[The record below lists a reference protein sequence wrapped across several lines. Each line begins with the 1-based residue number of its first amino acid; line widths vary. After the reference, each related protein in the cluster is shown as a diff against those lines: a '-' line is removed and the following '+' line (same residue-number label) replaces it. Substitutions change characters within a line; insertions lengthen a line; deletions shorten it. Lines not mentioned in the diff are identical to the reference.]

1 MRQWH
6 YTGDTWNIRFIFKSI
21 TIWLP
26 HILPDCL
33 LSLYI
38 GCLGR
43 KRFLMV
49 AYWSFIAI
57 FVSQT
62 NIDKYMAVHRDD
74 SERFRRLS
82 TLGRIGW
89 WEADF
94 SSRQY
99 LCSEYVCKLLGLE
112 GEYLSFE
119 DFGKMIR
126 EDYRA
131 RISREFLAIQNME
144 VYEQT
149 FPIYSTEGVVWVYSR
164 VGYKEHLP
172 DGTLKA
178 FGVLQRV
185 EMPKEEAAKQALQR
199 VNDLLYRQTSI
210 SHSLFRFL
218 KDEDISA
225 GIYDILKDILDF
237 FRGGRVY
244 IFQYDEKCQ
253 YQSCTYEVVA
263 PGVAPEKE
271 MLQGVYTDSLPWW
284 TSQIMA
290 QKPVLLETLRQL
302 PEHAY
307 AEYEILA
314 KQNIKSLMVTPLVAN
329 DQVWGYMG
337 IDLVDRTRMW
347 TNEDYQWF
355 SSLANV
361 ISICIELRKT
371 KDEAVRER
379 TFLSNLFRYMPLGY
393 VRMSIVCDEKDNP
406 YGYYVTDA
414 NSIFADLLG
423 KPVSAFIGKTASSF
437 SGEAAPKLEY
447 LLDIVNTG
455 THKEIDICFELTNK
469 HCHVVIYSP
478 EKNEVVALFLDT
490 TDSVQTHQAL
500 DHSEK
505 LFKNIFANIPAGVEI
520 YDKDGFLVDINNKDM
535 EIFGV
540 RDKQDVIGVNLFEN
554 PNVSAQLAER
564 IQTEDMVDFRLNYAF
579 DQTEGYYSTSKQ
591 PKDVIHLY
599 TKVSKVYDSKGNF
612 TGYAMINI
620 DNTERIDAMSRICDF
635 ENFFLLISDYAKV
648 GYAKLNLLDRKG
660 YAIKQWYKNMGEDEN
675 TQLADVVGI
684 YSKMYP
690 SDRRRMLEFFCKARV
705 GEAKHFQG
713 EMRIERPGEKGKWNW
728 VRTNVVV
735 NLFEPENGQIELIGV
750 NYDITELK
758 ETEAMLIEAKEKAE
772 TADRLKSAFLA
783 NMSHEIR
790 TPLNAI
796 VGFSSLMGETED
808 MEEKRQYMAIIEEN
822 NDLLLQLIS
831 DILDLSKI
839 EAGTFD
845 FVEKELDVN
854 VLCEDIVRFMK
865 MKAKPGV
872 EVLFDRHLP
881 ECRIVSDRNRLNQ
894 VIANFVNNAIKFTT
908 AGSIRVGYDKV
919 DETHLRFYV
928 ADTGLGIEPEMQA
941 QIFDRFIKLNTFV
954 HGTGLGLSISKS
966 IIEQLG
972 GTIGVDSEPGKG
984 SCFWFVLPIV

>member
-1 MRQWH
+1 
-6 YTGDTWNIRFIFKSI
+6 
-21 TIWLP
+21 
-26 HILPDCL
+26 
-33 LSLYI
+33 
-38 GCLGR
+38 
-43 KRFLMV
+43 
-49 AYWSFIAI
+49 
-57 FVSQT
+57 
-62 NIDKYMAVHRDD
+62 MAVHRDD

-82 TLGRIGW
+82 ILGRIGW

-144 VYEQT
+144 VYEHT

-244 IFQYDEKCQ
+244 IFQYDEKCR

-271 MLQGVYTDSLPWW
+271 MLQGVQADSLPWW

-290 QKPVLLETLRQL
+290 QKPVLLETLGQL

-314 KQNIKSLMVTPLVAN
+314 RQNIKSLMVTPLVAN

-414 NSIFADLLG
+414 NSIFADFLG
-423 KPVSAFIGKTASSF
+423 KPASAFIGKTASSF
-437 SGEAAPKLEY
+437 SREAAPRLEY
-447 LLDIVNTG
+447 LLEIVNTG
-455 THKEIDICFELTNK
+455 THKEMDMCFELTNK

-490 TDSVQTHQAL
+490 TDSVQTHLAL

-690 SDRRRMLEFFCKARV
+690 SDRRRMLDFFSKARV

-796 VGFSSLMGETED
+796 VGFSSLMGETGD

-908 AGSIRVGYDKV
+908 AGSIRVGYNKV

>member
-1 MRQWH
+1 
-6 YTGDTWNIRFIFKSI
+6 
-21 TIWLP
+21 
-26 HILPDCL
+26 
-33 LSLYI
+33 
-38 GCLGR
+38 
-43 KRFLMV
+43 MV

-149 FPIYSTEGVVWVYSR
+149 FPIYSTEGVAWVYSR

-928 ADTGLGIEPEMQA
+928 ADTGLGIEPEMQT

-984 SCFWFVLPIV
+984 SCFWFVLPIYSMEMCQNTHSPQITQINTTQSS

>member
-1 MRQWH
+1 M
-6 YTGDTWNIRFIFKSI
+6 
-21 TIWLP
+21 
-26 HILPDCL
+26 
-33 LSLYI
+33 
-38 GCLGR
+38 
-43 KRFLMV
+43 
-49 AYWSFIAI
+49 AI

-82 TLGRIGW
+82 ILGRIGW

-126 EDYRA
+126 EDYRT

-199 VNDLLYRQTSI
+199 VNNLLYRQTSI

-244 IFQYDEKCQ
+244 IFQYDEKCR

-271 MLQGVYTDSLPWW
+271 MLQGVQADSLPWW

-290 QKPVLLETLRQL
+290 QKPVLLETLGQL

-314 KQNIKSLMVTPLVAN
+314 RQNIKSLMVTPLVAN

-414 NSIFADLLG
+414 NSIFADFLG
-423 KPVSAFIGKTASSF
+423 KPASTFIGKTASSF
-437 SGEAAPKLEY
+437 SREAAPRLEY

-455 THKEIDICFELTNK
+455 THKEMDMCFELTNK

-490 TDSVQTHQAL
+490 TDSVQTHLAL

-579 DQTEGYYSTSKQ
+579 DRTEGYYSTSKQ

-660 YAIKQWYKNMGEDEN
+660 YAIKQWYKNMGEDED
-675 TQLADVVGI
+675 TPLVEVVGI
-684 YSKMYP
+684 YNKMHP
-690 SDRRRMLEFFCKARV
+690 QDRVRVLAFFEKAKR
-705 GEAKHFQG
+705 
-713 EMRIERPGEKGKWNW
+713 GEKGKWNW

-796 VGFSSLMGETED
+796 VGFSSLMGETGD

-872 EVLFDRHLP
+872 EVLFDHHLP

>member
-1 MRQWH
+1 M
-6 YTGDTWNIRFIFKSI
+6 
-21 TIWLP
+21 
-26 HILPDCL
+26 
-33 LSLYI
+33 
-38 GCLGR
+38 
-43 KRFLMV
+43 
-49 AYWSFIAI
+49 AI

-82 TLGRIGW
+82 ILGRIGW

-126 EDYRA
+126 EDYRT
-131 RISREFLAIQNME
+131 RISREFLAME

-199 VNDLLYRQTSI
+199 VNNLLYRQTSI

-244 IFQYDEKCQ
+244 IFQYDEKCR

-271 MLQGVYTDSLPWW
+271 MLQGVQADSLPWW

-290 QKPVLLETLRQL
+290 QKPVLLETLGQL

-314 KQNIKSLMVTPLVAN
+314 RQNIKSLMVTPLVAN

-414 NSIFADLLG
+414 NSIFADFLG
-423 KPVSAFIGKTASSF
+423 KPASTFIGKTASSF
-437 SGEAAPKLEY
+437 SREAAPRLEY

-455 THKEIDICFELTNK
+455 THKEMDMCFELTNK

-490 TDSVQTHQAL
+490 TDSVQTHLAL

-579 DQTEGYYSTSKQ
+579 DRTEGYYSTSKQ

-690 SDRRRMLEFFCKARV
+690 SDRRRMLDFFSKARV

-796 VGFSSLMGETED
+796 VGFSSLMGETGD

>member
-1 MRQWH
+1 M
-6 YTGDTWNIRFIFKSI
+6 
-21 TIWLP
+21 
-26 HILPDCL
+26 
-33 LSLYI
+33 
-38 GCLGR
+38 
-43 KRFLMV
+43 
-49 AYWSFIAI
+49 
-57 FVSQT
+57 
-62 NIDKYMAVHRDD
+62 
-74 SERFRRLS
+74 
-82 TLGRIGW
+82 
-89 WEADF
+89 
-94 SSRQY
+94 
-99 LCSEYVCKLLGLE
+99 
-112 GEYLSFE
+112 
-119 DFGKMIR
+119 
-126 EDYRA
+126 
-131 RISREFLAIQNME
+131 
-144 VYEQT
+144 
-149 FPIYSTEGVVWVYSR
+149 
-164 VGYKEHLP
+164 
-172 DGTLKA
+172 
-178 FGVLQRV
+178 
-185 EMPKEEAAKQALQR
+185 
-199 VNDLLYRQTSI
+199 
-210 SHSLFRFL
+210 
-218 KDEDISA
+218 
-225 GIYDILKDILDF
+225 
-237 FRGGRVY
+237 
-244 IFQYDEKCQ
+244 
-253 YQSCTYEVVA
+253 
-263 PGVAPEKE
+263 
-271 MLQGVYTDSLPWW
+271 
-284 TSQIMA
+284 
-290 QKPVLLETLRQL
+290 
-302 PEHAY
+302 
-307 AEYEILA
+307 
-314 KQNIKSLMVTPLVAN
+314 
-329 DQVWGYMG
+329 
-337 IDLVDRTRMW
+337 
-347 TNEDYQWF
+347 
-355 SSLANV
+355 
-361 ISICIELRKT
+361 
-371 KDEAVRER
+371 
-379 TFLSNLFRYMPLGY
+379 
-393 VRMSIVCDEKDNP
+393 
-406 YGYYVTDA
+406 
-414 NSIFADLLG
+414 
-423 KPVSAFIGKTASSF
+423 SF
-437 SGEAAPKLEY
+437 SREAAPRLEY
-447 LLDIVNTG
+447 LLEIVNTG
-455 THKEIDICFELTNK
+455 THKEMDMCFELTNK

-490 TDSVQTHQAL
+490 TDSVQTHLAL

-579 DQTEGYYSTSKQ
+579 DRTEGYYSTSKQ

-690 SDRRRMLEFFCKARV
+690 SDRRRMLDFFSKARV

-796 VGFSSLMGETED
+796 VGFSSLMGETGD

-854 VLCEDIVRFMK
+854 MLCEDIVRFMK

-908 AGSIRVGYDKV
+908 AGSIRVGYNKV

>member
-1 MRQWH
+1 M
-6 YTGDTWNIRFIFKSI
+6 
-21 TIWLP
+21 
-26 HILPDCL
+26 
-33 LSLYI
+33 
-38 GCLGR
+38 
-43 KRFLMV
+43 
-49 AYWSFIAI
+49 
-57 FVSQT
+57 
-62 NIDKYMAVHRDD
+62 
-74 SERFRRLS
+74 
-82 TLGRIGW
+82 
-89 WEADF
+89 
-94 SSRQY
+94 
-99 LCSEYVCKLLGLE
+99 
-112 GEYLSFE
+112 
-119 DFGKMIR
+119 
-126 EDYRA
+126 
-131 RISREFLAIQNME
+131 
-144 VYEQT
+144 
-149 FPIYSTEGVVWVYSR
+149 
-164 VGYKEHLP
+164 
-172 DGTLKA
+172 
-178 FGVLQRV
+178 
-185 EMPKEEAAKQALQR
+185 
-199 VNDLLYRQTSI
+199 
-210 SHSLFRFL
+210 
-218 KDEDISA
+218 
-225 GIYDILKDILDF
+225 
-237 FRGGRVY
+237 
-244 IFQYDEKCQ
+244 
-253 YQSCTYEVVA
+253 VA

-271 MLQGVYTDSLPWW
+271 MLQGVQADSLPWW

-290 QKPVLLETLRQL
+290 QKPVLLETLGQL

-314 KQNIKSLMVTPLVAN
+314 RQNIKSLMVTPLVAN

-414 NSIFADLLG
+414 NSIFADFLG
-423 KPVSAFIGKTASSF
+423 KPASAFIGKTASSF
-437 SGEAAPKLEY
+437 SREAAPRLEY
-447 LLDIVNTG
+447 LLEIVNTG
-455 THKEIDICFELTNK
+455 THKEMDMCFELTNK

-490 TDSVQTHQAL
+490 TDSVQTHLAL

-564 IQTEDMVDFRLNYAF
+564 IRTEDMVDFRLNYAF
-579 DQTEGYYSTSKQ
+579 DRTEGYYSTSKQ

-690 SDRRRMLEFFCKARV
+690 SDRRRMLDFFSKARV

-796 VGFSSLMGETED
+796 VGFSSLMGETGD

-854 VLCEDIVRFMK
+854 MLCEDIVRFMK

>member
-1 MRQWH
+1 M
-6 YTGDTWNIRFIFKSI
+6 
-21 TIWLP
+21 
-26 HILPDCL
+26 
-33 LSLYI
+33 
-38 GCLGR
+38 
-43 KRFLMV
+43 
-49 AYWSFIAI
+49 
-57 FVSQT
+57 
-62 NIDKYMAVHRDD
+62 
-74 SERFRRLS
+74 
-82 TLGRIGW
+82 
-89 WEADF
+89 
-94 SSRQY
+94 
-99 LCSEYVCKLLGLE
+99 
-112 GEYLSFE
+112 
-119 DFGKMIR
+119 
-126 EDYRA
+126 
-131 RISREFLAIQNME
+131 
-144 VYEQT
+144 
-149 FPIYSTEGVVWVYSR
+149 
-164 VGYKEHLP
+164 
-172 DGTLKA
+172 
-178 FGVLQRV
+178 
-185 EMPKEEAAKQALQR
+185 
-199 VNDLLYRQTSI
+199 
-210 SHSLFRFL
+210 
-218 KDEDISA
+218 
-225 GIYDILKDILDF
+225 
-237 FRGGRVY
+237 
-244 IFQYDEKCQ
+244 
-253 YQSCTYEVVA
+253 VA

-271 MLQGVYTDSLPWW
+271 MLQGVQADSLPWW

-290 QKPVLLETLRQL
+290 QKPVLLETLGQL

-314 KQNIKSLMVTPLVAN
+314 RQNIKSLMVTPLVAN

-414 NSIFADLLG
+414 NSIFADFLG
-423 KPVSAFIGKTASSF
+423 KPASTFIGKTASSF
-437 SGEAAPKLEY
+437 SREAAPRLEY

-455 THKEIDICFELTNK
+455 THKEMDMCFELTNK

-490 TDSVQTHQAL
+490 TDSVQTHLAL

-579 DQTEGYYSTSKQ
+579 DRTEGYYSTSKQ

-796 VGFSSLMGETED
+796 VGFSSLMGETGD
-808 MEEKRQYMAIIEEN
+808 IEEKRQYMAIIEEN

-872 EVLFDRHLP
+872 EVLFDHHLP

-908 AGSIRVGYDKV
+908 AGSIRVGYNKV

>member
-1 MRQWH
+1 
-6 YTGDTWNIRFIFKSI
+6 
-21 TIWLP
+21 
-26 HILPDCL
+26 
-33 LSLYI
+33 
-38 GCLGR
+38 
-43 KRFLMV
+43 
-49 AYWSFIAI
+49 
-57 FVSQT
+57 
-62 NIDKYMAVHRDD
+62 MAVHRDD

-82 TLGRIGW
+82 ILGRIGW

-126 EDYRA
+126 EDYRT

-244 IFQYDEKCQ
+244 IFQYDEKCR

-271 MLQGVYTDSLPWW
+271 MLQGVQADSLPWW

-290 QKPVLLETLRQL
+290 QKPVLLETLGQL

-314 KQNIKSLMVTPLVAN
+314 RQNIKSLMVTPLVAN

-414 NSIFADLLG
+414 NSIFADFLG
-423 KPVSAFIGKTASSF
+423 KPASTFIGKTASSF
-437 SGEAAPKLEY
+437 SREAAPRLEY
-447 LLDIVNTG
+447 LLEIVNTG
-455 THKEIDICFELTNK
+455 THKEMDMCFELTNK

-490 TDSVQTHQAL
+490 TDSVQTHLAL

-579 DQTEGYYSTSKQ
+579 DRTEGYYSTSKQ
-591 PKDVIHLY
+591 PKDVSFPDLARR
-599 TKVSKVYDSKGNF
+599 F
-612 TGYAMINI
+612 
-620 DNTERIDAMSRICDF
+620 
-635 ENFFLLISDYAKV
+635 FFL
-648 GYAKLNLLDRKG
+648 
-660 YAIKQWYKNMGEDEN
+660 
-675 TQLADVVGI
+675 
-684 YSKMYP
+684 
-690 SDRRRMLEFFCKARV
+690 
-705 GEAKHFQG
+705 
-713 EMRIERPGEKGKWNW
+713 
-728 VRTNVVV
+728 
-735 NLFEPENGQIELIGV
+735 
-750 NYDITELK
+750 
-758 ETEAMLIEAKEKAE
+758 
-772 TADRLKSAFLA
+772 
-783 NMSHEIR
+783 
-790 TPLNAI
+790 
-796 VGFSSLMGETED
+796 
-808 MEEKRQYMAIIEEN
+808 
-822 NDLLLQLIS
+822 
-831 DILDLSKI
+831 
-839 EAGTFD
+839 
-845 FVEKELDVN
+845 
-854 VLCEDIVRFMK
+854 
-865 MKAKPGV
+865 
-872 EVLFDRHLP
+872 
-881 ECRIVSDRNRLNQ
+881 
-894 VIANFVNNAIKFTT
+894 
-908 AGSIRVGYDKV
+908 
-919 DETHLRFYV
+919 
-928 ADTGLGIEPEMQA
+928 
-941 QIFDRFIKLNTFV
+941 
-954 HGTGLGLSISKS
+954 
-966 IIEQLG
+966 
-972 GTIGVDSEPGKG
+972 
-984 SCFWFVLPIV
+984 

>member
-1 MRQWH
+1 
-6 YTGDTWNIRFIFKSI
+6 
-21 TIWLP
+21 
-26 HILPDCL
+26 
-33 LSLYI
+33 
-38 GCLGR
+38 
-43 KRFLMV
+43 
-49 AYWSFIAI
+49 
-57 FVSQT
+57 
-62 NIDKYMAVHRDD
+62 MAVHRDD

-82 TLGRIGW
+82 ILGRIGW

-149 FPIYSTEGVVWVYSR
+149 FPVYSTEGVVWVYSR
-164 VGYKEHLP
+164 VGYKERLP

-244 IFQYDEKCQ
+244 IFQYDEKCR

-271 MLQGVYTDSLPWW
+271 MLQGVQADSLPWW

-290 QKPVLLETLRQL
+290 QKPVLLETLGQL

-314 KQNIKSLMVTPLVAN
+314 RQNIKSLMVTPLVAN

-414 NSIFADLLG
+414 NSIFADFLG
-423 KPVSAFIGKTASSF
+423 KPASAFIGKTASSF
-437 SGEAAPKLEY
+437 SREAAPRLEY
-447 LLDIVNTG
+447 LLEIVNTG
-455 THKEIDICFELTNK
+455 THKEMDMCFELTNK

-490 TDSVQTHQAL
+490 TDSVQTHLAL

-564 IQTEDMVDFRLNYAF
+564 IRTEDMVDFRLNYAF
-579 DQTEGYYSTSKQ
+579 DRTEGYYSTSKQ

-690 SDRRRMLEFFCKARV
+690 SDRRRMLDFFSKARV

-796 VGFSSLMGETED
+796 VGFS
-808 MEEKRQYMAIIEEN
+808 
-822 NDLLLQLIS
+822 DLLSDTSGFTTEEVAQFIATINKNCGLLLALIN
-831 DILDLSKI
+831 DILDLSRI
-839 EAGTFD
+839 ESGTMEFIFAEHNLPLLLKTVHD
-845 FVEKELDVN
+845 SQRLN
-854 VLCEDIVRFMK
+854 MP
-865 MKAKPGV
+865 PGV
-872 EVLFDRHLP
+872 ELLLRMP
-881 ECRIVSDRNRLNQ
+881 EGDKKYLQTDNVRLQQ
-894 VIANFVNNAIKFTT
+894 VVNNLINNAAKFTFS
-908 AGSIRVGYDKV
+908 GSITFGYEEEEEPGYTRIFVEDTGVGISEEGIRHIFERFYKV
-919 DETHLRFYV
+919 DNFTQG
-928 ADTGLGIEPEMQA
+928 A
-941 QIFDRFIKLNTFV
+941 
-954 HGTGLGLSISKS
+954 GLGLSICQTIVERLK
-966 IIEQLG
+966 
-972 GTIGVDSEPGKG
+972 GTISVTSEVGKG
-984 SCFWFVLPIV
+984 TRFTVRLPDYCE

>member
-1 MRQWH
+1 
-6 YTGDTWNIRFIFKSI
+6 
-21 TIWLP
+21 
-26 HILPDCL
+26 
-33 LSLYI
+33 
-38 GCLGR
+38 
-43 KRFLMV
+43 
-49 AYWSFIAI
+49 
-57 FVSQT
+57 
-62 NIDKYMAVHRDD
+62 MAVHRDD

-82 TLGRIGW
+82 ILGRIGW

-149 FPIYSTEGVVWVYSR
+149 FPVYSTEGVVWVYSR

-244 IFQYDEKCQ
+244 IFQYDEKCR

-271 MLQGVYTDSLPWW
+271 MLQGVQADSLPW

-290 QKPVLLETLRQL
+290 QKPVLLETLGQL

-314 KQNIKSLMVTPLVAN
+314 RQNIKSLMVTPLVAN

-414 NSIFADLLG
+414 NSIFADFLG
-423 KPVSAFIGKTASSF
+423 KPASTFIGKTASSF
-437 SGEAAPKLEY
+437 SREAAPRLEY

-455 THKEIDICFELTNK
+455 THKEMDMCFELTNK

-490 TDSVQTHQAL
+490 TDSVQTHLAL

-579 DQTEGYYSTSKQ
+579 DRTEGYYSTSKQ

-690 SDRRRMLEFFCKARV
+690 SDRRRMLDFFSKARV

-796 VGFSSLMGETED
+796 VGFSSLMGETGD

-854 VLCEDIVRFMK
+854 MLCEDIVRFMK

-908 AGSIRVGYDKV
+908 AGSIRVGYNKV

>member
-1 MRQWH
+1 M
-6 YTGDTWNIRFIFKSI
+6 
-21 TIWLP
+21 
-26 HILPDCL
+26 
-33 LSLYI
+33 
-38 GCLGR
+38 
-43 KRFLMV
+43 
-49 AYWSFIAI
+49 AI

-82 TLGRIGW
+82 ILGRIGW

-126 EDYRA
+126 EDYRT

-185 EMPKEEAAKQALQR
+185 EMPKEEA
-199 VNDLLYRQTSI
+199 
-210 SHSLFRFL
+210 
-218 KDEDISA
+218 
-225 GIYDILKDILDF
+225 
-237 FRGGRVY
+237 
-244 IFQYDEKCQ
+244 
-253 YQSCTYEVVA
+253 
-263 PGVAPEKE
+263 
-271 MLQGVYTDSLPWW
+271 
-284 TSQIMA
+284 
-290 QKPVLLETLRQL
+290 
-302 PEHAY
+302 
-307 AEYEILA
+307 
-314 KQNIKSLMVTPLVAN
+314 
-329 DQVWGYMG
+329 
-337 IDLVDRTRMW
+337 
-347 TNEDYQWF
+347 
-355 SSLANV
+355 
-361 ISICIELRKT
+361 
-371 KDEAVRER
+371 VRER

-414 NSIFADLLG
+414 NSIFADFLG
-423 KPVSAFIGKTASSF
+423 KPASTFIGKTASSF
-437 SGEAAPKLEY
+437 SREAAPRLEY

-455 THKEIDICFELTNK
+455 THKEMDMCFELTNK

-490 TDSVQTHQAL
+490 TDSVQTHLAL

-505 LFKNIFANIPAGVEI
+505 LFKNIFANIPVGVEI

-579 DQTEGYYSTSKQ
+579 DRTEGYYSTSKQ

-690 SDRRRMLEFFCKARV
+690 SDRRRMLDFFSKARV

-796 VGFSSLMGETED
+796 VGFSSLMGETGD
-808 MEEKRQYMAIIEEN
+808 IEEKRQYMAIIEEN

-854 VLCEDIVRFMK
+854 MLCEDIVRFMK

-908 AGSIRVGYDKV
+908 AGSIRVGYNKV

>member
-1 MRQWH
+1 M
-6 YTGDTWNIRFIFKSI
+6 
-21 TIWLP
+21 
-26 HILPDCL
+26 
-33 LSLYI
+33 
-38 GCLGR
+38 
-43 KRFLMV
+43 
-49 AYWSFIAI
+49 AI

-82 TLGRIGW
+82 ILGRIGW

-126 EDYRA
+126 EDYRT

-244 IFQYDEKCQ
+244 IFQYDEKCR

-271 MLQGVYTDSLPWW
+271 MLQGVQADSLPWW

-290 QKPVLLETLRQL
+290 QKPVLLETLGQL

-314 KQNIKSLMVTPLVAN
+314 RQMVTPLVAN

-414 NSIFADLLG
+414 NSIFADFLG
-423 KPVSAFIGKTASSF
+423 KPASTFIGKTASSF
-437 SGEAAPKLEY
+437 SREAAPRLEY

-455 THKEIDICFELTNK
+455 THKEMDMCFELTNK

-490 TDSVQTHQAL
+490 TDSVQTHLAL

-579 DQTEGYYSTSKQ
+579 DRTEGYYSTSKQ

-690 SDRRRMLEFFCKARV
+690 SDRRRMLDFFSKARV

-796 VGFSSLMGETED
+796 VGFSSLMGETGD

-854 VLCEDIVRFMK
+854 MLCEDIVRFMK

-908 AGSIRVGYDKV
+908 AGSIRVGYNKV

>member
-1 MRQWH
+1 
-6 YTGDTWNIRFIFKSI
+6 
-21 TIWLP
+21 
-26 HILPDCL
+26 
-33 LSLYI
+33 
-38 GCLGR
+38 
-43 KRFLMV
+43 
-49 AYWSFIAI
+49 
-57 FVSQT
+57 
-62 NIDKYMAVHRDD
+62 MAVHRDD

-82 TLGRIGW
+82 ILGRIGW

-164 VGYKEHLP
+164 VGYKEYLPDGTLKAFGVLQRVEMPKEEAAKQALQRVNDLLYRQTSISHSLFRFLKDEDISVWVYSRVGYKEYLP

-244 IFQYDEKCQ
+244 IFQYDEMCR

-271 MLQGVYTDSLPWW
+271 MLQGVQADSLPWW

-290 QKPVLLETLRQL
+290 QKPVLLETLGQL

-337 IDLVDRTRMW
+337 IDLVDRIRMW

-414 NSIFADLLG
+414 NSIFADFLG
-423 KPVSAFIGKTASSF
+423 KPASAFIGKTASSF
-437 SGEAAPKLEY
+437 SREAAPRLEY
-447 LLDIVNTG
+447 LLEIVNTG
-455 THKEIDICFELTNK
+455 THKEMDMCFELTNK

-490 TDSVQTHQAL
+490 TDSVQTHLAL

-579 DQTEGYYSTSKQ
+579 DRTEGYYSTSKQ

-675 TQLADVVGI
+675 TQLADIVGI

-690 SDRRRMLEFFCKARV
+690 SDRRRMLDFFCKARV

-796 VGFSSLMGETED
+796 VGFSSLMGETGD
-808 MEEKRQYMAIIEEN
+808 MEEKRRYMAIIEEN

-845 FVEKELDVN
+845 FVKKELDVN

-908 AGSIRVGYDKV
+908 AGSICVGYDKV
-919 DETHLRFYV
+919 DETRLRFYV
-928 ADTGLGIEPEMQA
+928 ADTGIGIEPEMQD
-941 QIFDRFIKLNTFV
+941 QIFGRFIKLNTFV

-984 SCFWFVLPIV
+984 SCFWFMLPVV

>member
-1 MRQWH
+1 
-6 YTGDTWNIRFIFKSI
+6 
-21 TIWLP
+21 
-26 HILPDCL
+26 
-33 LSLYI
+33 
-38 GCLGR
+38 
-43 KRFLMV
+43 
-49 AYWSFIAI
+49 
-57 FVSQT
+57 
-62 NIDKYMAVHRDD
+62 MAVHRDD
-74 SERFRRLS
+74 SEHFRRLS
-82 TLGRIGW
+82 ILGRIGW

-126 EDYRA
+126 EDYRT

-199 VNDLLYRQTSI
+199 VNNLLYRQTSI

-244 IFQYDEKCQ
+244 IFQYDEKCR

-271 MLQGVYTDSLPWW
+271 MLQGVQADSLPWW

-290 QKPVLLETLRQL
+290 QKPVLLETLGQL

-314 KQNIKSLMVTPLVAN
+314 RQNIKSLMVTPLVAN

-414 NSIFADLLG
+414 NSIFADFLG
-423 KPVSAFIGKTASSF
+423 KPASTFIGKTASSF
-437 SGEAAPKLEY
+437 SREAAPRLEY
-447 LLDIVNTG
+447 LLEIVNTG
-455 THKEIDICFELTNK
+455 THKEMDMCFELTNK

-490 TDSVQTHQAL
+490 TDSVQTHLAL

-579 DQTEGYYSTSKQ
+579 DRTEGHYSTSKQ

-690 SDRRRMLEFFCKARV
+690 SDRRRMLDFFSKARV

-796 VGFSSLMGETED
+796 VGFSSLMGETGD

-872 EVLFDRHLP
+872 EVLFDHHLP

>member
-1 MRQWH
+1 M
-6 YTGDTWNIRFIFKSI
+6 
-21 TIWLP
+21 
-26 HILPDCL
+26 
-33 LSLYI
+33 
-38 GCLGR
+38 
-43 KRFLMV
+43 
-49 AYWSFIAI
+49 AI

-82 TLGRIGW
+82 ILGRIGW

-126 EDYRA
+126 EDYRT

-244 IFQYDEKCQ
+244 IFQYDEKCR

-263 PGVAPEKE
+263 
-271 MLQGVYTDSLPWW
+271 PWW

-290 QKPVLLETLRQL
+290 QKPVLLETLGQL

-314 KQNIKSLMVTPLVAN
+314 RQNIKSLMVTPLVAN

-414 NSIFADLLG
+414 NSIFADFLG
-423 KPVSAFIGKTASSF
+423 KPASTFIGKTASSF
-437 SGEAAPKLEY
+437 SREAAPRLEY

-455 THKEIDICFELTNK
+455 THKEMDMCFELTNK

-490 TDSVQTHQAL
+490 TDSVQTHLAL

-579 DQTEGYYSTSKQ
+579 DRTEGYYSTSKQ

-690 SDRRRMLEFFCKARV
+690 SDRRRMLDFFSKARV

-796 VGFSSLMGETED
+796 VGFSSLMGETGD

-854 VLCEDIVRFMK
+854 MLCEDIVRFMK

-908 AGSIRVGYDKV
+908 AGSIRVGYNKV

>member
-1 MRQWH
+1 
-6 YTGDTWNIRFIFKSI
+6 
-21 TIWLP
+21 
-26 HILPDCL
+26 
-33 LSLYI
+33 
-38 GCLGR
+38 
-43 KRFLMV
+43 
-49 AYWSFIAI
+49 
-57 FVSQT
+57 
-62 NIDKYMAVHRDD
+62 MAVHRDD

-82 TLGRIGW
+82 ILGRIGW

-126 EDYRA
+126 EDYRT

-218 KDEDISA
+218 KDEDI
-225 GIYDILKDILDF
+225 LKDILDF

-244 IFQYDEKCQ
+244 IFQYDEKCR

-271 MLQGVYTDSLPWW
+271 MLQGVQADSLPWW

-290 QKPVLLETLRQL
+290 QKPVLLETLGQL

-314 KQNIKSLMVTPLVAN
+314 RQNIKSLMVTPLVAN

-414 NSIFADLLG
+414 NSIFADFLG
-423 KPVSAFIGKTASSF
+423 KPASTFIGKTASSF
-437 SGEAAPKLEY
+437 SREAAPRLEY

-455 THKEIDICFELTNK
+455 THKEMDMCFELTNK

-490 TDSVQTHQAL
+490 TDSVQTHLAL

-579 DQTEGYYSTSKQ
+579 DRTEGYYSTSKQ

-690 SDRRRMLEFFCKARV
+690 SDRRRMLDFFSKARV

-796 VGFSSLMGETED
+796 VGFSSLMGETGD

-854 VLCEDIVRFMK
+854 MLCEDIVRFMK

-908 AGSIRVGYDKV
+908 AGSIRVGYNKV

>member
-1 MRQWH
+1 M
-6 YTGDTWNIRFIFKSI
+6 
-21 TIWLP
+21 
-26 HILPDCL
+26 
-33 LSLYI
+33 
-38 GCLGR
+38 
-43 KRFLMV
+43 
-49 AYWSFIAI
+49 AI

-82 TLGRIGW
+82 ILGRIGW

-126 EDYRA
+126 EDYRT

-199 VNDLLYRQTSI
+199 VNNLLYRQTSI

-244 IFQYDEKCQ
+244 IFQYDEKCR

-271 MLQGVYTDSLPWW
+271 MLQGVQADSLPWW

-290 QKPVLLETLRQL
+290 QKPVLLETLGQL

-314 KQNIKSLMVTPLVAN
+314 RQNIKSLMVTPLVAN

-414 NSIFADLLG
+414 NSIFADFLG
-423 KPVSAFIGKTASSF
+423 KPASTFIGKTASSF
-437 SGEAAPKLEY
+437 SREAAPRLEY

-455 THKEIDICFELTNK
+455 THKEMDMCFELTNK

-490 TDSVQTHQAL
+490 TDSVQTHLAL

-579 DQTEGYYSTSKQ
+579 DRTEGYYSTSKQ

-690 SDRRRMLEFFCKARV
+690 SDRRRMLDFFSKARV

-772 TADRLKSAFLA
+772 TADRLKSAL
-783 NMSHEIR
+783 
-790 TPLNAI
+790 
-796 VGFSSLMGETED
+796 FSSIIAIYCLFSSMSPVSPIRL
-808 MEEKRQYMAIIEEN
+808 EKPTIAFRGV
-822 NDLLLQLIS
+822 LS

-872 EVLFDRHLP
+872 EVLFDHHLP

>member
-1 MRQWH
+1 
-6 YTGDTWNIRFIFKSI
+6 
-21 TIWLP
+21 
-26 HILPDCL
+26 
-33 LSLYI
+33 
-38 GCLGR
+38 
-43 KRFLMV
+43 
-49 AYWSFIAI
+49 
-57 FVSQT
+57 
-62 NIDKYMAVHRDD
+62 MAVHRDD

-82 TLGRIGW
+82 ILGRIGW

-126 EDYRA
+126 EDYRT

-244 IFQYDEKCQ
+244 IFQYDEKCR

-271 MLQGVYTDSLPWW
+271 MLQGVPWW

-290 QKPVLLETLRQL
+290 QKPVLLETLGQL

-314 KQNIKSLMVTPLVAN
+314 RQNIKSLMVTPLVAN

-414 NSIFADLLG
+414 NSIFADFLG
-423 KPVSAFIGKTASSF
+423 KPASTFIGKTASSF
-437 SGEAAPKLEY
+437 SREAAPRLEY
-447 LLDIVNTG
+447 LLEIVNTG
-455 THKEIDICFELTNK
+455 THKEMDMCFELTNK

-490 TDSVQTHQAL
+490 TDSVQTHLAL

-579 DQTEGYYSTSKQ
+579 DRTEGYYSTSKQ

-690 SDRRRMLEFFCKARV
+690 SDRRRMLDFFSKARV

-796 VGFSSLMGETED
+796 VGFSSLMGETGD

-854 VLCEDIVRFMK
+854 MLCEDIVRFMK

-908 AGSIRVGYDKV
+908 AGSIRVGYNKV

>member
-1 MRQWH
+1 M
-6 YTGDTWNIRFIFKSI
+6 
-21 TIWLP
+21 
-26 HILPDCL
+26 
-33 LSLYI
+33 
-38 GCLGR
+38 
-43 KRFLMV
+43 
-49 AYWSFIAI
+49 
-57 FVSQT
+57 
-62 NIDKYMAVHRDD
+62 
-74 SERFRRLS
+74 
-82 TLGRIGW
+82 
-89 WEADF
+89 
-94 SSRQY
+94 
-99 LCSEYVCKLLGLE
+99 
-112 GEYLSFE
+112 
-119 DFGKMIR
+119 
-126 EDYRA
+126 
-131 RISREFLAIQNME
+131 
-144 VYEQT
+144 
-149 FPIYSTEGVVWVYSR
+149 
-164 VGYKEHLP
+164 
-172 DGTLKA
+172 
-178 FGVLQRV
+178 
-185 EMPKEEAAKQALQR
+185 
-199 VNDLLYRQTSI
+199 
-210 SHSLFRFL
+210 
-218 KDEDISA
+218 
-225 GIYDILKDILDF
+225 
-237 FRGGRVY
+237 
-244 IFQYDEKCQ
+244 
-253 YQSCTYEVVA
+253 
-263 PGVAPEKE
+263 APEKE
-271 MLQGVYTDSLPWW
+271 MLQGVQADSLPWW

-290 QKPVLLETLRQL
+290 QKPVLLETLGQL

-337 IDLVDRTRMW
+337 IDLVDRIRMW

-414 NSIFADLLG
+414 NSIFADFLG
-423 KPVSAFIGKTASSF
+423 KPASAFIGKTASSF
-437 SGEAAPKLEY
+437 SREAAPRLEY
-447 LLDIVNTG
+447 LLEIVNTG
-455 THKEIDICFELTNK
+455 THKEMDMCFELTNK

-490 TDSVQTHQAL
+490 TDSVQTHLAL

-579 DQTEGYYSTSKQ
+579 DRTEGYYSTSKQ

-675 TQLADVVGI
+675 TQLADIVGI

-690 SDRRRMLEFFCKARV
+690 SDRRRMLDFFCKARV

-796 VGFSSLMGETED
+796 VGFSSLMGETGD

-908 AGSIRVGYDKV
+908 AGSICVGYDKV
-919 DETHLRFYV
+919 DETRLRFYV
-928 ADTGLGIEPEMQA
+928 ADTGIGIEPEMQD
-941 QIFDRFIKLNTFV
+941 QIFGRFIKLNTFV

-984 SCFWFVLPIV
+984 SCFWFMLPVV

>member
-1 MRQWH
+1 
-6 YTGDTWNIRFIFKSI
+6 
-21 TIWLP
+21 
-26 HILPDCL
+26 
-33 LSLYI
+33 
-38 GCLGR
+38 
-43 KRFLMV
+43 
-49 AYWSFIAI
+49 
-57 FVSQT
+57 
-62 NIDKYMAVHRDD
+62 MAVHRDD
-74 SERFRRLS
+74 SEHFRRLS
-82 TLGRIGW
+82 ILGRIGW

-126 EDYRA
+126 EDYRT

-199 VNDLLYRQTSI
+199 VNNLLYRQTSI

-244 IFQYDEKCQ
+244 IFQYDEK
-253 YQSCTYEVVA
+253 SCTYEVVA

-271 MLQGVYTDSLPWW
+271 MLQGVQADSLPWW

-290 QKPVLLETLRQL
+290 QKPVLLETLGQL

-314 KQNIKSLMVTPLVAN
+314 RQNIKSLMVTPLVAN

-414 NSIFADLLG
+414 NSIFADFLG
-423 KPVSAFIGKTASSF
+423 KPASTFIGKTASSF
-437 SGEAAPKLEY
+437 SREAAPRLEY
-447 LLDIVNTG
+447 LLEIVNTG
-455 THKEIDICFELTNK
+455 THKEMDMCFELTNK

-490 TDSVQTHQAL
+490 TDSVQTHLAL

-579 DQTEGYYSTSKQ
+579 DRTEGYYSTSKQ

-690 SDRRRMLEFFCKARV
+690 SDRRRMLDFFSKARV

-796 VGFSSLMGETED
+796 VGFSSLMGETGD

-872 EVLFDRHLP
+872 EVLFDHHLP

>member
-1 MRQWH
+1 
-6 YTGDTWNIRFIFKSI
+6 
-21 TIWLP
+21 
-26 HILPDCL
+26 
-33 LSLYI
+33 
-38 GCLGR
+38 
-43 KRFLMV
+43 MV

-62 NIDKYMAVHRDD
+62 NIDNYMAVHRDD

-149 FPIYSTEGVVWVYSR
+149 FPIYSTEGVAWVYSR
-164 VGYKEHLP
+164 VGYKEYLP

-271 MLQGVYTDSLPWW
+271 MLQRVYADSLPWW

-302 PEHAY
+302 PEHAC
-307 AEYEILA
+307 AEYEILV

-455 THKEIDICFELTNK
+455 THKEMDMCFELTNK

-690 SDRRRMLEFFCKARV
+690 SDRRRMLDFFCKARV

-808 MEEKRQYMAIIEEN
+808 MEEKRLYMAIIEEN

-845 FVEKELDVN
+845 FVKKELDVN

-928 ADTGLGIEPEMQA
+928 ADTGLGIEPEMQVR
-941 QIFDRFIKLNTFV
+941 IFDRFIKLNTFV

>member
-1 MRQWH
+1 
-6 YTGDTWNIRFIFKSI
+6 
-21 TIWLP
+21 
-26 HILPDCL
+26 
-33 LSLYI
+33 
-38 GCLGR
+38 
-43 KRFLMV
+43 
-49 AYWSFIAI
+49 
-57 FVSQT
+57 
-62 NIDKYMAVHRDD
+62 MAVHRDD

-82 TLGRIGW
+82 ILGRIGW

-126 EDYRA
+126 EDYRT

-244 IFQYDEKCQ
+244 IFQYDEKCR

-271 MLQGVYTDSLPWW
+271 MLQGVQADSLPWW

-290 QKPVLLETLRQL
+290 QKPVLLETLGQL

-314 KQNIKSLMVTPLVAN
+314 RQNIKSLMVTPLVAN

-414 NSIFADLLG
+414 NSIFADFLG
-423 KPVSAFIGKTASSF
+423 KPASTFIGKTASSF
-437 SGEAAPKLEY
+437 SREAAPRLEY

-455 THKEIDICFELTNK
+455 THKEMDMCFELTNK

-490 TDSVQTHQAL
+490 TDSVQTHLAL

-505 LFKNIFANIPAGVEI
+505 LFKNIFANIPVGVEI

-579 DQTEGYYSTSKQ
+579 DWTEGYYSTSKQ

-690 SDRRRMLEFFCKARV
+690 SDRRRMLDFFSKARV

-796 VGFSSLMGETED
+796 VGFSSLMGETGD
-808 MEEKRQYMAIIEEN
+808 IEEKRQYMAIIEEN

-854 VLCEDIVRFMK
+854 MLCEDIVRFMK

-908 AGSIRVGYDKV
+908 AGSIRVGYNKV

>member
-1 MRQWH
+1 
-6 YTGDTWNIRFIFKSI
+6 
-21 TIWLP
+21 
-26 HILPDCL
+26 
-33 LSLYI
+33 
-38 GCLGR
+38 
-43 KRFLMV
+43 
-49 AYWSFIAI
+49 
-57 FVSQT
+57 
-62 NIDKYMAVHRDD
+62 MAVHRDD
-74 SERFRRLS
+74 SEHFRRLS
-82 TLGRIGW
+82 ILGRIGW

-126 EDYRA
+126 EDYRT

-199 VNDLLYRQTSI
+199 VNNLLYRQTSI

-244 IFQYDEKCQ
+244 IFQYDEKCR

-271 MLQGVYTDSLPWW
+271 MLQGVQADSLPWW

-290 QKPVLLETLRQL
+290 QKPVLLETLGQL

-314 KQNIKSLMVTPLVAN
+314 RQNIKSLMVTPLVAN

-414 NSIFADLLG
+414 NSIFADFLG
-423 KPVSAFIGKTASSF
+423 KPASTFIGKTASSF
-437 SGEAAPKLEY
+437 SREAAPRLEY
-447 LLDIVNTG
+447 LLEIVNTG
-455 THKEIDICFELTNK
+455 THKEMDMCFELTNK

-490 TDSVQTHQAL
+490 TDSVQTHLAL

-505 LFKNIFANIPAGVEI
+505 LFKNIFANIPVGVEI

-579 DQTEGYYSTSKQ
+579 DWTEGYYSTSKQ

-690 SDRRRMLEFFCKARV
+690 SDRRRMLDFFSKARV

-796 VGFSSLMGETED
+796 VGFSSLMGETGD

-872 EVLFDRHLP
+872 EVLFDHHLP

>member
-1 MRQWH
+1 M
-6 YTGDTWNIRFIFKSI
+6 
-21 TIWLP
+21 
-26 HILPDCL
+26 
-33 LSLYI
+33 
-38 GCLGR
+38 
-43 KRFLMV
+43 
-49 AYWSFIAI
+49 AI

-82 TLGRIGW
+82 ILGRIGW

-126 EDYRA
+126 EDYRT

-244 IFQYDEKCQ
+244 IFQYDEKCR

-271 MLQGVYTDSLPWW
+271 MLQGVQADSLPWW

-314 KQNIKSLMVTPLVAN
+314 RQNIKSLMVTPLVAN

-414 NSIFADLLG
+414 NSIFADFLG
-423 KPVSAFIGKTASSF
+423 KPASTFIGKTASSF
-437 SGEAAPKLEY
+437 SREAAPRLEY
-447 LLDIVNTG
+447 LLEIVNTG
-455 THKEIDICFELTNK
+455 THKEMDMCFELTNK

-490 TDSVQTHQAL
+490 TDSVQTHLAL

-564 IQTEDMVDFRLNYAF
+564 IQTEDIDFRLNYAF
-579 DQTEGYYSTSKQ
+579 DRTEGYYSTSKQ

-690 SDRRRMLEFFCKARV
+690 SDRRRMLDFFSKARV

-796 VGFSSLMGETED
+796 VGFSSLMGETGD

-854 VLCEDIVRFMK
+854 MLCEDIVRFMK

-908 AGSIRVGYDKV
+908 AGSIRVGYNKV

>member
-1 MRQWH
+1 MCR
-6 YTGDTWNIRFIFKSI
+6 
-21 TIWLP
+21 
-26 HILPDCL
+26 
-33 LSLYI
+33 
-38 GCLGR
+38 
-43 KRFLMV
+43 
-49 AYWSFIAI
+49 
-57 FVSQT
+57 
-62 NIDKYMAVHRDD
+62 
-74 SERFRRLS
+74 
-82 TLGRIGW
+82 
-89 WEADF
+89 
-94 SSRQY
+94 
-99 LCSEYVCKLLGLE
+99 
-112 GEYLSFE
+112 
-119 DFGKMIR
+119 
-126 EDYRA
+126 
-131 RISREFLAIQNME
+131 
-144 VYEQT
+144 
-149 FPIYSTEGVVWVYSR
+149 
-164 VGYKEHLP
+164 
-172 DGTLKA
+172 
-178 FGVLQRV
+178 
-185 EMPKEEAAKQALQR
+185 
-199 VNDLLYRQTSI
+199 
-210 SHSLFRFL
+210 
-218 KDEDISA
+218 
-225 GIYDILKDILDF
+225 
-237 FRGGRVY
+237 
-244 IFQYDEKCQ
+244 

-271 MLQGVYTDSLPWW
+271 MLQGVQADSLPWW

-290 QKPVLLETLRQL
+290 QKPVLLETLGQL

-337 IDLVDRTRMW
+337 IDLVDRIRMW

-414 NSIFADLLG
+414 NSIFADFLG
-423 KPVSAFIGKTASSF
+423 KPASAFIGKTASSF
-437 SGEAAPKLEY
+437 SREAAPRLEY
-447 LLDIVNTG
+447 LLEIVNTG
-455 THKEIDICFELTNK
+455 THKEMDMCFELTNK

-490 TDSVQTHQAL
+490 TDSVQTHLAL

-579 DQTEGYYSTSKQ
+579 DRTEGYYSTSKQ

-675 TQLADVVGI
+675 TQLADIVGI

-690 SDRRRMLEFFCKARV
+690 SDRRRMLDFFCKARV

-796 VGFSSLMGETED
+796 VGFSSLMGETGD
-808 MEEKRQYMAIIEEN
+808 MEEKRRYMAIIEEN

-845 FVEKELDVN
+845 FVKKELDVN

-908 AGSIRVGYDKV
+908 AGSICVGYDKV
-919 DETHLRFYV
+919 DETRLRFYV
-928 ADTGLGIEPEMQA
+928 ADTGIGIEPEMQD
-941 QIFDRFIKLNTFV
+941 QIFGRFIKLNTFV

-984 SCFWFVLPIV
+984 SCFWFMLPVV

>member
-1 MRQWH
+1 
-6 YTGDTWNIRFIFKSI
+6 
-21 TIWLP
+21 
-26 HILPDCL
+26 
-33 LSLYI
+33 
-38 GCLGR
+38 
-43 KRFLMV
+43 MV

-290 QKPVLLETLRQL
+290 QKPVLLETLGQL

>member
-1 MRQWH
+1 
-6 YTGDTWNIRFIFKSI
+6 
-21 TIWLP
+21 
-26 HILPDCL
+26 
-33 LSLYI
+33 
-38 GCLGR
+38 
-43 KRFLMV
+43 
-49 AYWSFIAI
+49 
-57 FVSQT
+57 
-62 NIDKYMAVHRDD
+62 MAVHRDD

-82 TLGRIGW
+82 ILGRIGW

-126 EDYRA
+126 EDYRT

-244 IFQYDEKCQ
+244 IFQYDEKCR

-271 MLQGVYTDSLPWW
+271 MLQGVQADSLPWW

-314 KQNIKSLMVTPLVAN
+314 RQNIKSLMVTPLVAN

-414 NSIFADLLG
+414 NSIFADFLG
-423 KPVSAFIGKTASSF
+423 KPASTFIGKTASSF
-437 SGEAAPKLEY
+437 SREAAPRLEY
-447 LLDIVNTG
+447 LLEIVNTG
-455 THKEIDICFELTNK
+455 THKEMDMCFELTNK

-490 TDSVQTHQAL
+490 TDSVQTHLAL

-579 DQTEGYYSTSKQ
+579 DRTEGYYSTSKQ

-690 SDRRRMLEFFCKARV
+690 SDRRRMLDFFSKARV

-796 VGFSSLMGETED
+796 VGFSSLMGGD

-854 VLCEDIVRFMK
+854 MLCEDIVRFMK

-908 AGSIRVGYDKV
+908 AGSIRVGYNKV

>member
-1 MRQWH
+1 
-6 YTGDTWNIRFIFKSI
+6 
-21 TIWLP
+21 
-26 HILPDCL
+26 
-33 LSLYI
+33 
-38 GCLGR
+38 
-43 KRFLMV
+43 
-49 AYWSFIAI
+49 
-57 FVSQT
+57 
-62 NIDKYMAVHRDD
+62 MAVHRDD

-82 TLGRIGW
+82 ILGRIGW

-126 EDYRA
+126 EDYRT

-244 IFQYDEKCQ
+244 IFQYDEKCR

-271 MLQGVYTDSLPWW
+271 MLQGVQADSLPWW

-290 QKPVLLETLRQL
+290 QKPVLLETLGQL

-314 KQNIKSLMVTPLVAN
+314 RQNIKSLMVTPLVAN

-414 NSIFADLLG
+414 NSIFADFLG
-423 KPVSAFIGKTASSF
+423 KPASTFIGKTASSF
-437 SGEAAPKLEY
+437 SREAAPRLEY
-447 LLDIVNTG
+447 LLEIVNTG
-455 THKEIDICFELTNK
+455 THKEMDMCFELTNK

-490 TDSVQTHQAL
+490 TDSVQTHLAL

-579 DQTEGYYSTSKQ
+579 DRTEGYYSTSKQ

-690 SDRRRMLEFFCKARV
+690 SDRRRMLDFFSKARV

-796 VGFSSLMGETED
+796 VGFS
-808 MEEKRQYMAIIEEN
+808 
-822 NDLLLQLIS
+822 DLLSDTSGFTTEEVAQFIATINKNCGLLLALIN
-831 DILDLSKI
+831 DILDLSRI
-839 EAGTFD
+839 ESGTMEFIFAEHNLPLLLKTVHD
-845 FVEKELDVN
+845 SQRLN
-854 VLCEDIVRFMK
+854 MP
-865 MKAKPGV
+865 PGV
-872 EVLFDRHLP
+872 ELLLRMP
-881 ECRIVSDRNRLNQ
+881 EGDKKYLQTDNVRLQQ
-894 VIANFVNNAIKFTT
+894 VVNNLINNAAKFTFS
-908 AGSIRVGYDKV
+908 GSITFGYEEEEEPGYTRIFVEDTGVGISEEGIRHIFERFYKV
-919 DETHLRFYV
+919 DNFTQG
-928 ADTGLGIEPEMQA
+928 A
-941 QIFDRFIKLNTFV
+941 
-954 HGTGLGLSISKS
+954 GLGLSICQTIVERLK
-966 IIEQLG
+966 
-972 GTIGVDSEPGKG
+972 GTISVTSEVGKG
-984 SCFWFVLPIV
+984 TRFTVRLPDYCE

>member
-1 MRQWH
+1 M
-6 YTGDTWNIRFIFKSI
+6 
-21 TIWLP
+21 
-26 HILPDCL
+26 
-33 LSLYI
+33 
-38 GCLGR
+38 
-43 KRFLMV
+43 
-49 AYWSFIAI
+49 AI

-82 TLGRIGW
+82 ILGRIGW

-126 EDYRA
+126 EDYRT

-244 IFQYDEKCQ
+244 IFQYDEKCR

-271 MLQGVYTDSLPWW
+271 MLQGVQADSLPWW

-290 QKPVLLETLRQL
+290 QKPVLLETLGQL

-314 KQNIKSLMVTPLVAN
+314 RQNIKSLMVTPLVAN

-414 NSIFADLLG
+414 NSIFADFLG
-423 KPVSAFIGKTASSF
+423 KPASTFIGKTASSF
-437 SGEAAPKLEY
+437 SREAAPRLEY

-455 THKEIDICFELTNK
+455 THKEMDMCFELTNK

-490 TDSVQTHQAL
+490 TDSVQTHLAL

-579 DQTEGYYSTSKQ
+579 DWTEGYYSTSKQ

-690 SDRRRMLEFFCKARV
+690 SDRRRMLDFFSKARV

-796 VGFSSLMGETED
+796 VGFSSLMGETGD

-854 VLCEDIVRFMK
+854 MLCEDIVRFMK

-908 AGSIRVGYDKV
+908 AGSIRVGYNKV